1 MRNRIS
7 IVKEDRIWDLRS
19 QGYCYDTIA
28 RLANCNP
35 SSMTIVIRRVRNRP
49 PLEEDPIKRGRYR
62 GFLSDS
68 QVEDIR
74 ARYANGESVVVIADD
89 YQMSIDAMYRII
101 RKATYK
107 EPCNDGGYP
116 FDFTNRLTHRN

>member
-1 MRNRIS
+1 
-7 IVKEDRIWDLRS
+7 
-19 QGYCYDTIA
+19 
-28 RLANCNP
+28 
-35 SSMTIVIRRVRNRP
+35 MTIVIRRVRNRP

-74 ARYANGESVVVIADD
+74 TRYANGESVVVIADD